1 MATARRRQSLTVVQQ
16 LLEQPHDFEFFQAVR
31 LLERTAALDVG
42 TEKFACDPVAQ
53 LAPPNREVVHF
64 KSNPSLAFSAADIKT
79 IVARDTH
86 KGDDSSAPD
95 KQWLMDVTF
104 MGLTGSQGVMPHY
117 LSEVVLKEMRQKN
130 NSLRDYL
137 DIFNHRSISMYY
149 QAWHKYQL
157 PVNYER
163 NRQRGSRQTD
173 LFSQALTALAGL
185 GLNELNYR
193 LPIPDT
199 AMAGMAGLQSRN
211 ICTADSL
218 RRMISHYFELDTQ
231 IEQFQGQ
238 WQELPEDI
246 LCRLPGPESPSG
258 INNRLGGNAILG
270 TSCFHAQS
278 KFTVVI
284 APLPYDKFMSIAP
297 GTQKLEA
304 LKSFIHFTAGIELDF
319 DISVTL
325 AQDVVPPVQLVDDE
339 HYQPLLGWNTHMS
352 LNNDDNEL
360 VEIIL
365 CQDIGSPDDGLPLAS

>member
-1 MATARRRQSLTVVQQ
+1 MATARRRQSLTVIQQ
-16 LLEQPHDFEFFQAVR
+16 LLEQPHEFEFFQAVR
-31 LLERTAALDVG
+31 LLERSAALDVG
-42 TEKFACDPVAQ
+42 ADKFASEPVAQ
-53 LAPPNREVVHF
+53 LAPPNREVVNF
-64 KSNPSLAFSAADIKT
+64 TSSPNLVFSAADIKT
-79 IVARDTH
+79 IAARDTH
-86 KGDDSSAPD
+86 KGEDSGAPD
-95 KQWLMDVTF
+95 KQWQMDVTF

-173 LFSQALTALAGL
+173 LFSQALASLSGL
-185 GLNELNYR
+185 GLNELSYR

-218 RRMISHYFELDTQ
+218 RRMINHYFELDTK

-238 WQELPEDI
+238 WQELPDDI
-246 LCRLPGPESPSG
+246 LCRLPGPQCPSG

-270 TSCFHAQS
+270 NSCFHVQS

-284 APLPYDKFMSIAP
+284 APMPYEKFMSIAP
-297 GTQKLEA
+297 GSKKLEA
-304 LKSFIHFTAGIELDF
+304 LKSFIHYTAGIELDF

-325 AQDVVPPVQLVDDE
+325 AKNLVPPVQLVDGADYE
-339 HYQPLLGWNTHMS
+339 PLLGWNTHMS
-352 LNNDDNEL
+352 LNSDDKQN
-360 VEIIL
+360 VDITL